1 MRARARAYSEEAI
14 HEAEDEEQYRAPR
27 VLPFIDMGT
36 WDDSPAP
43 QRLWGV
49 RDRIP
54 LRQPT
59 LFSGEGAIGK
69 SLVELHLCVAHV
81 LGRDWLGS
89 LPEIGPAIYFGAEDE
104 QDELHRRLVPIAD
117 HYHATFAD
125 LISGGLHLVSLAGQD
140 ALLAVPDRH
149 GKMLPTSLFN
159 QLLERACDIKPV
171 HVGIDTSADV
181 FGGNEN
187 DRTQVRQ
194 FVGLL
199 RKLAIAANTS
209 VVLMG
214 HPSLTGINSG
224 TGLSGS
230 TGWHNSVRAR
240 MYLASPASEEGGQ
253 PDSDLRELRFKKNNY
268 GPVSDSI
275 VLRYQNGLFLPERSV
290 SGLDKIAR
298 EAKAEETFLDLL
310 KRFADE
316 GRNLSHNANSRTY
329 APTVFG
335 TETEAKKHHL
345 RKADLEAAMRRLFE
359 AKKIHVEHYGR
370 PSRPYSRIAIKD

>member
-1 MRARARAYSEEAI
+1 MKAGAFAKEAI
-14 HEAEDEEQYRAPR
+14 HEAEDEEQDRAPR
-27 VLPFIDMGT
+27 ELSFIDMSS
-36 WDDSPAP
+36 WDDGPP
-43 QRLWGV
+43 PERPWGV

-104 QDELHRRLVPIAD
+104 QDELRRRLTPIAD
-117 HYHATFAD
+117 HYHATFAEM
-125 LISGGLHLVSLAGQD
+125 ISGGLHLISLAGQD

-149 GKMLPTSLFN
+149 GKMLPTPLFN
-159 QLLERACDIKPV
+159 QLFEQACDIKPV
-171 HVGIDTSADV
+171 HIGIDTSADV

-199 RKLAIAANTS
+199 RKLTIAANTS
-209 VVLMG
+209 LALLA
-214 HPSLTGINSG
+214 HPSLTGINTG

-240 MYLASPASEEGGQ
+240 MYLTSPTTEEGEQ

-275 VLRYQNGLFLPERSV
+275 VLRYKNGLFLPEHSI
-290 SGLDKIAR
+290 SGLDKLAR
-298 EAKAEETFLDLL
+298 EAKADEIFLNLL
-310 KRFADE
+310 KRLTKE
-316 GRNLSHNANSRTY
+316 GRNVGDKRNSPNY
-329 APTVFG
+329 APAMFVK
-335 TETEAKKHHL
+335 EPEAKGIKM
-345 RKADLEAAMRRLFE
+345 RKSDFEAAMLRLF
-359 AKKIHVEHYGR
+359 KDNKICAEPYGR
-370 PSRPYSRIAIKD
+370 IDRGSTRIVLR

>member
-1 MRARARAYSEEAI
+1 MKAGAFAKEGI

-27 VLPFIDMGT
+27 VLSFIDMGT
-36 WDDSPAP
+36 WDDGPP
-43 QRLWGV
+43 PERPWGV

-104 QDELHRRLVPIAD
+104 PDEVHRRLAPIAA
-117 HYHATFAD
+117 HYQACFAE
-125 LISGGLHLVSLAGQD
+125 LISGGLHLLSLAGQD

-171 HVGIDTSADV
+171 HIGIDTSADV

-209 VVLMG
+209 VVLLG
-214 HPSLTGINSG
+214 HPSLTGINTG

-240 MYLASPASEEGGQ
+240 MYLTSPAPEEDEQ

-275 VLRYQNGLFLPERSV
+275 VLRYRNGLFLPEASM

-298 EAKAEETFLDLL
+298 EAKADEIFLDLV
-310 KRFADE
+310 KRLTKE
-316 GRNLSHNANSRTY
+316 GRNVSHNANSKTY
-329 APTVFG
+329 APAAFAR
-335 TETEAKKHHL
+335 EAEAKKLQL

-359 AKKIHVEHYGR
+359 AKKIRVEDYGR
-370 PSRPYSRIAIKD
+370 PSRPSQRIIIV